1 MGVRIFPG
9 APKTMNDLNLKGSFA
24 DGQWFKEGKDLPII
38 NPANGELLS
47 NVQIATNSIL
57 DKAIQGAKKAQKKW
71 EQVDI
76 KDRAKII
83 LKLCDV
89 AEKDLETYAK
99 IDCYNVGNTIRF
111 ARNDIKQAIK
121 NVKYFCSNI
130 DQIKDEIFSNKSN
143 HSNII
148 KYQPYGIVLKINAF
162 NRPFRWCLEKLAAP
176 LLMGNALIIK
186 NSEQAPLSALKFT
199 EVIKETLPDG
209 LVNIVCGDQEVGDYL
224 VRHPDIGR
232 VAAICSV
239 ETGIKIN
246 EAASSLLKKVSL
258 ELGGKNPLIAFSDAD
273 PEKIVEITLKGM
285 RFDAKGESCT
295 SPSRVFIHKSLKA
308 KYLEILKSK
317 IEKLKIGLPWEED
330 TDVGPVVS
338 EKQYTRIKKYIDGA
352 LKEGAELFC
361 GGYQIED
368 KELKNG
374 YFIKPTILNNVKPNM
389 TVANEEI
396 FGPVVSV
403 LDWENEAEVIKM
415 ANSVKYGLTAYIVTN
430 DMEKAK
436 DVASQIEAGYI
447 WVNAAGRYPGAPF
460 GGWKMSGIGVEECL
474 DEMKSYGRIKNINM
488 EW

>member
-1 MGVRIFPG
+1 ME
-9 APKTMNDLNLKGSFA
+9 NELNLKGSFV
-24 DGQWFKEGKDLPII
+24 DGKWFDEGKSLSII
-38 NPANGELLS
+38 NPATGQALS
-47 NVQIATNSIL
+47 EVKIVSKNIL
-57 DKAIQGAKKAQKKW
+57 EQAITGAKKAQKEWAKIN
-71 EQVDI
+71 I
-76 KDRAKII
+76 KDRAKKI
-83 LKLCDV
+83 LQLCDI
-89 AEKDLETYAK
+89 AEKNLEKYAK

-111 ARNDIKQAIK
+111 ARNDIKSAIK
-121 NVKYFCSNI
+121 NVKYFC
-130 DQIKDEIFSNKSN
+130 DHVDEIKEETFSNKIN
-143 HSNII
+143 HSNIT

-176 LLMGNALIIK
+176 LLMGNAIIIK
-186 NSEQAPLSALKFT
+186 NSEQAPLSALKFS
-199 EVIKETLPDG
+199 EVIKDVLPDG
-209 LVNIVCGDQEVGDYL
+209 LVSIICGDHEVGDYL

-232 VAAICSV
+232 IAGICSV

-273 PEKIVEITLKGM
+273 PEKIVEVTLKGM

-295 SPSRVFIHKSLKA
+295 SPTRVFIHKSLKK
-308 KYLEILKSK
+308 KYLEILKEK

-338 EKQYTRIKKYIDGA
+338 KKQYDTIKSFIDGA
-352 LKEGAELFC
+352 IQEGAELYT
-361 GGYQIED
+361 GGYDIKDQ
-368 KELKNG
+368 KLKDG
-374 YFIKPTILNNVKPNM
+374 FFIKPTVLNNVTQNM

-403 LDWENEAEVIKM
+403 LEWDDEEEVIKM
-415 ANSVKYGLTAYIVTN
+415 ANSVKYGLTGYIVTN
-430 DMEKAK
+430 DMDKAK
-436 DVASQIEAGYI
+436 NVADQIESGYI

-460 GGWKMSGIGVEECL
+460 GGWKLSGIGVEECL

>member
-1 MGVRIFPG
+1 MESE
-9 APKTMNDLNLKGSFA
+9 LNLKGSYV
-24 DGQWFKEGKDLPII
+24 DGKWFDQGKSLSII
-38 NPANGELLS
+38 NPATGKALS
-47 NVQIATNSIL
+47 EVKIVTKNIL
-57 DKAIQGAKKAQKKW
+57 DQAITGAKKAQKEWAK
-71 EQVDI
+71 I
-76 KDRAKII
+76 NINDRAKKI
-83 LKLCDV
+83 LQLCDI
-89 AEKDLETYAK
+89 AEKNLETYAK

-111 ARNDIKQAIK
+111 ARNDIKSAIK
-121 NVKYFCSNI
+121 NVKYFC
-130 DQIKDEIFSNKSN
+130 DHVDEIKDETFSNKIN
-143 HSNII
+143 HSNIT

-176 LLMGNALIIK
+176 LLMGNAIIIK
-186 NSEQAPLSALKFT
+186 NSEQAPLSALKFS
-199 EVIKETLPDG
+199 EVIKDILPDG
-209 LVNIVCGDQEVGDYL
+209 LVSIICGDHEVGDYL

-232 VAAICSV
+232 IAGICSV

-295 SPSRVFIHKSLKA
+295 SPTRVFIHKSLKK
-308 KYLEILKSK
+308 KYLEILKEK
-317 IEKLKIGLPWEED
+317 IENLKIGLPWEED

-338 EKQYTRIKKYIDGA
+338 KKQYDTIKSFIDGA
-352 LKEGAELFC
+352 IQEGAELYT
-361 GGYQIED
+361 GGYDIKDQ
-368 KELKNG
+368 KLKDG
-374 YFIKPTILNNVKPNM
+374 FFIKPTVLNNVTQNM

-403 LDWENEAEVIKM
+403 LEWDNEEEVIKM

-430 DMEKAK
+430 EMDKAK
-436 DVASQIEAGYI
+436 NVADQIESGYI

-460 GGWKMSGIGVEECL
+460 GGWKLSGIGVEECL